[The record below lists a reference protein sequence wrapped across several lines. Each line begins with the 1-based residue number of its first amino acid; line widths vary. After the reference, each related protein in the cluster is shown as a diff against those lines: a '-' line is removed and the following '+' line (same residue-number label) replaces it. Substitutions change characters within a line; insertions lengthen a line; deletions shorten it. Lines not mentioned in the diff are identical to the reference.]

1 MFVVTAWGNIVMF
14 FLVSGHTL
22 FSCDALFTV
31 PLLYKRGKGGYEFCN
46 WSQSRVDNIDFLSDL
61 TLLCLLRTGN
71 AGPRVVIQWTLKW
84 LHSQRKYAGCSFL
97 SCGTYF
103 VFKVFKKT
111 IRRLGSLYMGMWII
125 SFFVL
130 LFANIRSSSFSS
142 SLIPLSNHSLLNT
155 YHI

>member
-1 MFVVTAWGNIVMF
+1 MWSLREETLSCFSLY
-14 FLVSGHTL
+14 LVTL
-22 FSCDALFTV
+22 FFFCDALFTV

-61 TLLCLLRTGN
+61 TLLCPLRTGN
-71 AGPRVVIQWTLKW
+71 TGPRVVVQWTLKW

-125 SFFVL
+125 SFLYFCLQIFVL
-130 LFANIRSSSFSS
+130 ALF
-142 SLIPLSNHSLLNT
+142 HLL
-155 YHI
+155 

>member
-14 FLVSGHTL
+14 SLYLVTL
-22 FSCDALFTV
+22 FFFCDALFTV
-31 PLLYKRGKGGYEFCN
+31 PLFYKRGKGGYEFCN

-61 TLLCLLRTGN
+61 TLLCPSRTCCCTVDIKVT
-71 AGPRVVIQWTLKW
+71 PFSKR
-84 LHSQRKYAGCSFL
+84 YAGCSFL

-142 SLIPLSNHSLLNT
+142 SFILLSNHSLLNT